1 LLIPPPFNH
10 QKKSIEFFKD
20 KSRTFDA
27 SDPGT
32 GKTRVFL
39 EVFAE
44 RRRQGGGAALIIAPK
59 SLLDAAWR
67 EDIWKFTPHLKVSIA
82 YATNRDN
89 AFRLENA
96 DLYITNTDAVSYLV
110 KKDALFFTVFD
121 TLCIDEI
128 SAFKHP
134 TSNRS
139 KAIAEIKNYFP
150 YRHGM
155 SGTPNSNTI
164 LDIWHQMY
172 IIDDGA
178 RLGDSYYRFRHATTT
193 PVAVAKPRMTKDK
206 KGKTLVFT
214 PKKWVDKP
222 GIEKTIASVIS
233 DITIRHAFKDC
244 VDIPPNTMRIVHYTM
259 PVKQLRLYEDMERD
273 MIIENN
279 GDIINAPN
287 AAVLYGKL
295 LQISSG
301 AAYAVDGEPTIVE
314 KSRYELTADL
324 IMEREHTLVF
334 FLWQHQRDLIIEALK
349 KRDRNIEY
357 AVLDKSA
364 PERLRGD
371 YVKGFQ
377 NGFYKT
383 LLCHPKT
390 AAHGLTLTKA
400 YATIWPSPTIDLEF
414 WKQGYHRIVRA
425 GQDKMTE
432 TILIC
437 ARDTKDEYV
446 FKTLVLKDT
455 RMSNFLGVL
464 NYG

>member
-1 LLIPPPFNH
+1 MSIPPPYKH
-10 QKKSIEFFKD
+10 QKKSIEFFKN
-20 KSRTFDA
+20 KYRTFDA

-67 EDIWKFTPHLKVSIA
+67 EDAWKFTPHLKVSIA
-82 YATNRDN
+82 YATNRDT
-89 AFRLENA
+89 AFGVPDA
-96 DLYITNTDAVSYLV
+96 DLYVTNTDAVNYL
-110 KKDALFFTVFD
+110 ARQSSQFFTKYD
-121 TLCIDEI
+121 TICIDEI
-128 SAFKHP
+128 STFKHP
-134 TSNRS
+134 TSGRS
-139 KAIAEIKNYFP
+139 KSITEIKDFFL

-172 IIDDGA
+172 IIDDGE
-178 RLGDSYYRFRHATTT
+178 RLGDSFYKFRHATTT
-193 PVAVAKPRMTKDK
+193 PITVAQTRMTTDK
-206 KGKTLVFT
+206 EGKIKVFT

-222 GIEKTIASVIS
+222 GIEKTIAAIVS
-233 DITIRHAFKDC
+233 DITMRHAFEDC
-244 VDIPPNTMRIVHYTM
+244 IDIPPNQMRIVPYTM
-259 PVKQLRLYEDMERD
+259 PAKQLKLYEDMERD
-273 MIIENN
+273 MVIENE
-279 GDIINAPN
+279 GDIVDAPN

-314 KSRYELTADL
+314 KGRYELTADL

-349 KRDRNIEY
+349 KRSRNIEY
-357 AVLDKSA
+357 AVMDRTT
-364 PERLRGD
+364 PDRLRGD
-371 YVKGFQ
+371 YVRGFQ

-400 YATIWPSPTIDLEF
+400 CATIWPSPTIDLEF

-425 GQDKMTE
+425 GQDKITE

-437 ARDTKDEYV
+437 ARDTKDEQV
-446 FKTLVLKDT
+446 FRTLLLKNT
-455 RMSNFLGVL
+455 RMSNFLEVL
-464 NYG
+464 NNG